1 MSPRNSDQDR
11 WLADAANALAE
22 AERLTGLLALLQPRN
37 DRELAALQ
45 AEILGVRRE
54 IDRFKRERL
63 VERRREYDPDWMKS
77 SAWTPA
83 S

>member
-45 AEILGVRRE
+45 AEIMGVRRE